1 MKSDVYILKNQERYL
16 NFSVDDFLKKI
27 PKSSEKLH
35 LYLQLES
42 SFLFWIQYLS
52 DSSYKENK
60 WKRRRKLH
68 PNYFCSYN
76 NIIYTII

>member
-1 MKSDVYILKNQERYL
+1 MG
-16 NFSVDDFLKKI
+16 DFLKKI

-42 SFLFWIQYLS
+42 SFLFWIWYLS

-60 WKRRRKLH
+60 WKRKCKLH
-68 PNYFCSYN
+68 PNYLV
-76 NIIYTII
+76 

>member
-1 MKSDVYILKNQERYL
+1 M
-16 NFSVDDFLKKI
+16 DDFLKKKKKI
-27 PKSSEKLH
+27 PKSSEKQH

-42 SFLFWIQYLS
+42 SFLFWIWYLS

-60 WKRRRKLH
+60 WKRKCKLH
-68 PNYFCSYN
+68 PNYFFLYN